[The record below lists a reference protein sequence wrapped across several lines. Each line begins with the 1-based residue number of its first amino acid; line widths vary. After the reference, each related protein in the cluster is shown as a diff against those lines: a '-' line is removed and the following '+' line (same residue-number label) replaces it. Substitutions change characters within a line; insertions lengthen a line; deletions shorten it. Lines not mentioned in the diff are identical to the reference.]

1 LFKPVLAAA
10 ALALTLAACASAPN
24 PLDLQSRQALFV
36 KDVATGWT
44 YDDSK
49 KADDEHYQAYKKDAL
64 PRLTAAVTQA
74 FATSPAGST
83 AVTFKID
90 VKTFDASRLGA
101 RIIGDV
107 HVVRN
112 ADGKEVGLYKDV
124 VGFQTSNGGL
134 LGLAL
139 QAVVKPDVVGI
150 AANSFA
156 QNLRARFDA
165 KS

>member
-24 PLDLQSRQALFV
+24 PLDLQSRQTLFV
-36 KDVATGWT
+36 KAVATSWT
-44 YDDSK
+44 YNDAK
-49 KADDEHYQAYKKDAL
+49 QAADEHYQAYKKDAE

-74 FATSPAGST
+74 FATSPAGSS

-90 VKTFDASRLGA
+90 VKTFEASRLGA

-112 ADGKEVGLYKDV
+112 TDGREVALYKDV
-124 VGFQTSNGGL
+124 IGFQTSSGGL
-134 LGLAL
+134 LGLAF

-165 KS
+165 KA